1 MESKTAVEAV
11 AFVNDYL
18 HEQSNVLRAPSFKV
32 VQAGQIRSLI
42 KRLAT
47 CDSISVADAP
57 AIVQEINKGNWD
69 DNHKEMLGAAV
80 DKLVTVGQAATSHVP
95 TRKAQKCDCIE
106 NYLTDT
112 DFSNILDTARTRGQR
127 YEACGNILTRIKMP
141 CPDPRVKQR
150 LIAIMSSH
158 DEWMQNPINAKTAL
172 DALTAQIKDLRVP
185 STRSGAHEHVV
196 CFDDDPA
203 NMEAHIPGYMES
215 VYSGEAP
222 SVEPPITTEGINEIL
237 AGRCL
242 RKTHKSVRD
251 ARNGNMM
258 HGIMSPSMAMQP
270 HGGPPTDMSTMM
282 QPMVQMMQ
290 SVMHGCMQQ
299 MMGRMAGGGGDLD
312 IRYGNGGGNGA
323 GNNGDGGD
331 AAPNELSRLKRSRTD
346 NFWGRRHEAE
356 RQHVNAEDRKGQ
368 RPLLDAP
375 TSRDD
380 AGGAERGDDD
390 VPDADDMDAD
400 NDAEAPPKVP
410 GQARVRDALGD
421 LESTMRDRKAVTKV
435 TAKAKAKAKAE
446 AKAADKAAT
455 LATKASAKAP
465 AKIA

>member
-1 MESKTAVEAV
+1 
-11 AFVNDYL
+11 
-18 HEQSNVLRAPSFKV
+18 
-32 VQAGQIRSLI
+32 
-42 KRLAT
+42 
-47 CDSISVADAP
+47 
-57 AIVQEINKGNWD
+57 
-69 DNHKEMLGAAV
+69 
-80 DKLVTVGQAATSHVP
+80 
-95 TRKAQKCDCIE
+95 
-106 NYLTDT
+106 
-112 DFSNILDTARTRGQR
+112 
-127 YEACGNILTRIKMP
+127 
-141 CPDPRVKQR
+141 
-150 LIAIMSSH
+150 
-158 DEWMQNPINAKTAL
+158 
-172 DALTAQIKDLRVP
+172 
-185 STRSGAHEHVV
+185 
-196 CFDDDPA
+196 
-203 NMEAHIPGYMES
+203 
-215 VYSGEAP
+215 
-222 SVEPPITTEGINEIL
+222 
-237 AGRCL
+237 
-242 RKTHKSVRD
+242 
-251 ARNGNMM
+251 
-258 HGIMSPSMAMQP
+258 
-270 HGGPPTDMSTMM
+270 
-282 QPMVQMMQ
+282 MMQ
-290 SVMHGCMQQ
+290 SVMQGCMQQ

-356 RQHVNAEDRKGQ
+356 RQHANAEDRKGQ

-465 AKIA
+465 AKLPKGAKFSPPKKAGPVMSAMRVADEPKTPYKGPKLEPMLAHILCAARLNLSPTKGAFCTAGSNNAARALQLKGHTPDVQKAAGRHGWALAAAYWDKHRK